1 MRKKANLI
9 TLAFLVICFISCKKE
24 TNGINT
30 IPTNAL
36 VGDWNFEGIQ
46 SSTMVNTSN
55 GVNTTI
61 FTSDYS
67 TTGNSGTLNFTENS
81 INCLNLGYTAITPSL
96 IISYQNGMPNDT
108 LENTFSTNV
117 ISTVNSNLTYE
128 IIGTDSIHFIGS
140 GFPDSV
146 GNNNP
151 VVSGA
156 KFSISG
162 DILTFTSYTY
172 INKMS
177 GPPTFQYETDTLVCT
192 MKKQ

>member
-1 MRKKANLI
+1 MRKNANLI
-9 TLAFLVICFISCKKE
+9 ALAFLFICFISCKKE
-24 TNGINT
+24 TNNDNT
-30 IPTNAL
+30 VPTNAL
-36 VGDWNFEGIQ
+36 IGGWNFEGIQ
-46 SSTMVNTSN
+46 SNNMVNTSN

-61 FTSDYS
+61 FTSDYG

-81 INCLNLGYTAITPSL
+81 INGLNLGYSAITPSL
-96 IISYQNGMPNDT
+96 IVSYQSGMQNDT

-117 ISTVNSNLTYE
+117 ISSVNSNLTYE

-151 VVSGA
+151 VVNGA

-162 DILTFTSYTY
+162 NILTFTSYTY

-177 GPPTFQYETDTLVCT
+177 GPPTTQYQTDTLVIT
-192 MKKQ
+192 LEKQ

>member
-1 MRKKANLI
+1 MRKNANLI
-9 TLAFLVICFISCKKE
+9 ALAFLFICFISCKKE
-24 TNGINT
+24 TNNDNT
-30 IPTNAL
+30 VPTNAL
-36 VGDWNFEGIQ
+36 IGGWNFEGIQ
-46 SSTMVNTSN
+46 SNNMVNTSN

-61 FTSDYS
+61 FTSDYG

-81 INCLNLGYTAITPSL
+81 INGLNLGYTAITPSL
-96 IISYQNGMPNDT
+96 IVSYQSGMQNDT

-117 ISTVNSNLTYE
+117 ISSVNSNLTYE

-140 GFPDSV
+140 GFHDSV

-151 VVSGA
+151 VVNGA

-162 DILTFTSYTY
+162 NILTFTSYTY

-177 GPPTFQYETDTLVCT
+177 GPPTTQYQTDTLIIT
-192 MKKQ
+192 LEKE

>member
-1 MRKKANLI
+1 MRKNANLI
-9 TLAFLVICFISCKKE
+9 ALAFLFICFISCKKE
-24 TNGINT
+24 TNNDNT
-30 IPTNAL
+30 VPTNAL
-36 VGDWNFEGIQ
+36 IGGWNFEGIQ
-46 SSTMVNTSN
+46 SNNMVNTSN

-61 FTSDYS
+61 FTSDYG

-81 INCLNLGYTAITPSL
+81 INGLNLGYTAITPSL
-96 IISYQNGMPNDT
+96 IVSYQSGMQNDT

-117 ISTVNSNLTYE
+117 ISSVNSNLTYE

-151 VVSGA
+151 VVNGA

-162 DILTFTSYTY
+162 NILTFTSYTY

-177 GPPTFQYETDTLVCT
+177 GPPTTQYQTDTLIIT
-192 MKKQ
+192 LEKE